1 MDIEL
6 KQRIYNAQCIGNVE
20 PIEYMIPYPS
30 MRSLIEGQN
39 IKYGNQLIIKS
50 DNITNLKY
58 YQLIQQTAHWLIHK
72 GLMPKD
78 RIVLPKLKHYQSQI
92 LLFSIWQIGATA
104 VLTKEPLSKKYKN
117 NHNIKEINFEN
128 RNILS
133 IIKSFPKFYNPKHK
147 PLLSDE
153 ALITFE
159 SGSGIQLSHYNLL
172 INTSGILKLINRTGR
187 LRYSCKIDFYTS
199 GWVILKAIL
208 PIYGGYI
215 YDDYNSDLTIAES
228 NADFNIRYDLNKI
241 DKFNLNDLA
250 LCPQNSGIISLGKD
264 PIHLTQ
270 FTKTKNKLKI
280 KGHSVMMGYLDQE
293 LNEKSFKSKAL
304 FISI

>member
-6 KQRIYNAQCIGNVE
+6 KQRIYDAQCIGNVE

-30 MRSLIEGQN
+30 VRSLIEGQN
-39 IKYGNQLIIKS
+39 IKYGNQLVIED
-50 DNITNLKY
+50 DNITNSKY
-58 YQLIQQTAHWLIHK
+58 HQLIQQTAHWLAHK
-72 GLMPKD
+72 GLKPKD
-78 RIVLPKLKHYQSQI
+78 RIVLPKLEKYQSEV

-117 NHNIKEINFEN
+117 HYNIKEINFEN
-128 RNILS
+128 KDLLS
-133 IIKSFPKFYNPKHK
+133 DITSFPKIYNPKHK
-147 PLLSDE
+147 PLLNEE

-159 SGSGIQLSHYNLL
+159 NGSGIRLSHYNLL
-172 INTSGILKLINRTGR
+172 INTSGVLKLINIKGR
-187 LRYSCKIDFYTS
+187 IRYSCKIDFYTS

-215 YDDYNSDLTIAES
+215 YDDNNADLTIAKS
-228 NADFNIRYDLNKI
+228 NADFNIRYDLNNL
-241 DKFNLNDLA
+241 DKFNNNDIA
-250 LCPQNSGIISLGKD
+250 MCPQNSGIISIGKN

-270 FTKTKNKLKI
+270 FSRNKSKLII
-280 KGHSVMMGYLDQE
+280 KGHSVMMSYLDQK
-293 LNEKSFKSKAL
+293 LNKKSFKEKSL